1 MKNQK
6 IWFWA
11 AIDAV
16 GVFVYVLI
24 VALIL
29 TNAQNI
35 FGQMANFWGP
45 VAFLLLF
52 VFSAA
57 VCGTLVFGWPAYL
70 WFDGA
75 KKDAV
80 KTLLYTVIDLFAIT
94 LLAFLIN
101 LLVR

>member
-16 GVFVYVLI
+16 GVFVYVLL
-24 VALIL
+24 VALLL
-29 TNAQNI
+29 TNAPNI
-35 FGQMANFWGP
+35 FGQMSNFWGP
-45 VAFLLLF
+45 AAFLLLF
-52 VFSAA
+52 VFSAL
-57 VCGTLVFGWPAYL
+57 VCGLLVFGWPVYL

-80 KTLLYTVIDLFAIT
+80 KTLLYTVIDLFVIL
-94 LLAFLIN
+94 LLAFLVN
-101 LLVR
+101 FLVR

>member
-11 AIDAV
+11 ATDAL
-16 GVFVYVLI
+16 GVFVYVLL
-24 VALIL
+24 VALL
-29 TNAQNI
+29 FANAPNI

-52 VFSAA
+52 VFSAL
-57 VCGTLVFGWPAYL
+57 VCGLLVFGWPAYL

-75 KKDAV
+75 KKEAI
-80 KTLLYTVIDLFAIT
+80 KTLLYTVIDLFVIV
-94 LLAFLIN
+94 LLAFVIN
-101 LLVR
+101 LLCK